1 MILHFCPQCGCKLQ
15 AGFKFCPSCGEKL
28 PCEANLTVPDLVP
41 AADDDAQQ
49 HSAAQLTDVSDGALS
64 PGLSRPPLQRTRQT
78 TSRARRGQTAS
89 ISAPAVLVAAC
100 ADLPAT
106 SQSPGP
112 RLSPRKC
119 QSSPKVKQ
127 EKDNDK
133 SLAPVTGSSTPPPA
147 DQSPQVVLSARKRK
161 QASPVLKQE
170 EEPCSVPMLSAS
182 PRSSPAARGRTKRTK
197 SVCPLEP
204 LQDGQQLSD
213 TSGRNWRVKEL
224 LGQSEVEL
232 LYAAQ
237 LVTSGTSTSC
247 KHVLKLAP
255 KDGKI
260 FNEQNFL
267 QRAAKS
273 ASVEKWKK
281 LKKQDFL
288 GIPACDGFG
297 LHSDMYRFL
306 ILPNMGRTL
315 QSIME
320 SKGVLLSQ
328 KAMLQITCRVL
339 DVLEYIHENEYV
351 HADINAENIYITP
364 TNVQVYLAG
373 YYHAFR
379 YCPGGK
385 HVEYREGSRTPHE
398 GAVEFISVDLHKGA
412 GPSRRGDLQTLGY
425 CVLRWLAGPLP
436 WTALTDSPTKVA
448 AEKERYLSDVK
459 GLLSHCFTK
468 RTVPGVV
475 QVYLT
480 QVMSLQYTECPDYQ
494 QLRGGLHEALLKM
507 GASLEQPLNLQ
518 V

>member
-1 MILHFCPQCGCKLQ
+1 TLLDPTFVIIF
-15 AGFKFCPSCGEKL
+15 AVS
-28 PCEANLTVPDLVP
+28 P
-41 AADDDAQQ
+41 AF
-49 HSAAQLTDVSDGALS
+49 S
-64 PGLSRPPLQRTRQT
+64 
-78 TSRARRGQTAS
+78 
-89 ISAPAVLVAAC
+89 
-100 ADLPAT
+100 
-106 SQSPGP
+106 
-112 RLSPRKC
+112 
-119 QSSPKVKQ
+119 
-127 EKDNDK
+127 
-133 SLAPVTGSSTPPPA
+133 
-147 DQSPQVVLSARKRK
+147 
-161 QASPVLKQE
+161 
-170 EEPCSVPMLSAS
+170 
-182 PRSSPAARGRTKRTK
+182 AARGRTKRTK

-232 LYAAQ
+232 LYAGERA
-237 LVTSGTSTSC
+237 GGC
-247 KHVLKLAP
+247 GCAP

-364 TNVQVYLAG
+364 TNVYLAG

-518 V
+518 VRMCVRAPASVL

>member
-49 HSAAQLTDVSDGALS
+49 ESAAQITDESDGAPI
-64 PGLSRPPLQRTRQT
+64 PGLSRPPLQRMRQT
-78 TSRARRGQTAS
+78 TSRARQRQTAS
-89 ISAPAVLVAAC
+89 RSAPAALGAAC

-127 EKDNDK
+127 EKDSNK
-133 SLAPVTGSSTPPPA
+133 SLAPVTGPSTPPPE
-147 DQSPQVVLSARKRK
+147 DQSPQVVRSARKRK
-161 QASPVLKQE
+161 QASPVVKQE
-170 EEPCSVPMLSAS
+170 EEPCIVPTLSAS
-182 PRSSPAARGRTKRTK
+182 PRSSPAARGRTKRAK

-224 LGQSEVEL
+224 LAQSEVEL
-232 LYAAQ
+232 VYAAQ
-237 LVTSGTSTSC
+237 LVTSGTSSSC
-247 KHVLKLAP
+247 KHILKLAP

-273 ASVEKWKK
+273 PSVEKWKK

-297 LHSDMYRFL
+297 LHADMYRFL

-320 SKGVLLSQ
+320 SKGGLLSQ
-328 KAMLQITCRVL
+328 KVMLQIACRVL

-364 TNVQVYLAG
+364 SNVQVYLAG

-398 GAVEFISVDLHKGA
+398 GTVEFISVDLHKGA
-412 GPSRRGDLQTLGY
+412 GPSRRSDLQTLGY

-436 WTALTDSPTKVA
+436 WTALTDSPAKVA

-468 RTVPGVV
+468 RMVPGVV
-475 QVYLT
+475 QVFLT
-480 QVMSLQYTECPDYQ
+480 RVMSLQYTECPDYQ
-494 QLRGGLHEALLKM
+494 QLRGGLHDTLQKM
-507 GASLEQPLNLQ
+507 GVSLDQPLDLQ